1 MWANDFCLLFQI
13 SITHNLYYY
22 AMAMQF
28 AVLSNHLIG
37 FMTQVTEWQ
46 YFPPAL
52 RYDLLCDGV

>member
-1 MWANDFCLLFQI
+1 MIFAYFFQI
-13 SITHNLYYY
+13 SITHNLYYNY

-28 AVLSNHLIG
+28 AALSNHLIG

-46 YFPPAL
+46 YFPPVL